1 MSEDVSRPC
10 VRCGVDGALT
20 LRLVFEDVLTLARH
34 VDHTTDNGHNRYVH
48 QRDAREMLGPL
59 CRACADQLAE
69 PYVAVKFPRF
79 TVDVSCTAAEVA
91 RLRALA
97 AKGRAD
103 RAAGVPTHEGAICNR
118 IAAVADAVERAMHG
132 RMLTVFI
139 DEVSDGQ

>member
-1 MSEDVSRPC
+1 MGDDVSRPC
-10 VRCGVDGALT
+10 VRCGCDGAAT

-59 CRACADQLAE
+59 CRSCTDRLAE
-69 PYVAVKFPRF
+69 PRVRVEFPRF
-79 TVDVSCTAAEVA
+79 TADVSCTAAEVA

-103 RAAGVPTHEGAICNR
+103 RASGVPTHEGAICNR
-118 IAAVADAVERAMHG
+118 IDAVADAVERAMRG
-132 RMLTVFI
+132 RMLRVYV
-139 DEVSDGQ
+139 DEVSE